1 MRWAAIL
8 LPIICT
14 TVAPGLLRAE
24 PRTVTLDPGSQSTQV
39 PSIIPQPAIQPPA
52 VPQPPAPIAGTG
64 EAQAQQPPATP
75 VPNTTPNLLDLRG
88 TKSAPLA
95 VEVTN
100 AADLQRQAPPLSA
113 GQGRQGWPFLG
124 WVLAIIAVIQGAV
137 LGVQTIFLK
146 RTVARMDAASEQQ
159 LRAYISVTPD
169 NVAAWNQ
176 PGNISVSF
184 NIENHG
190 QTVGSDLRYDY
201 GLDIIGRL
209 PPDAAMP
216 PTTDRITA
224 NNSLF
229 PREKRPVRLEFKR
242 TVSATEVADVETDV
256 KRLYV
261 WGTLMYRDTFGKQRT
276 TGFAFSAGGPG
287 FAQMQRGPRS
297 TLTAWHWE
305 FEAHHNMVT

>member
-1 MRWAAIL
+1 M
-8 LPIICT
+8 
-14 TVAPGLLRAE
+14 
-24 PRTVTLDPGSQSTQV
+24 
-39 PSIIPQPAIQPPA
+39 
-52 VPQPPAPIAGTG
+52 
-64 EAQAQQPPATP
+64 
-75 VPNTTPNLLDLRG
+75 
-88 TKSAPLA
+88 
-95 VEVTN
+95 
-100 AADLQRQAPPLSA
+100 
-113 GQGRQGWPFLG
+113 GWHFLG
-124 WVLAIIAVIQGAV
+124 WALAIIGV
-137 LGVQTIFLK
+137 LQVVVFGVQAMLLK
-146 RTVARMDAASEQQ
+146 RTVGRMDATAEQQ

-209 PPDAAMP
+209 PSDAVMP

-229 PREKRPVRLEFKR
+229 PKDKRSVKLEFKR
-242 TVSATEVADVETDV
+242 TVTATEVADVESDV

-261 WGTLMYRDTFGKQRT
+261 WGTLLYRDAFGKQRT

-297 TLTAWHWE
+297 TLAAWHWE
-305 FEAHHNMVT
+305 FGSQHNAAT

>member
-1 MRWAAIL
+1 
-8 LPIICT
+8 
-14 TVAPGLLRAE
+14 
-24 PRTVTLDPGSQSTQV
+24 
-39 PSIIPQPAIQPPA
+39 
-52 VPQPPAPIAGTG
+52 
-64 EAQAQQPPATP
+64 
-75 VPNTTPNLLDLRG
+75 LDLRG

-100 AADLQRQAPPLSA
+100 AADLQPRFRPETPDQGPLLSA
-113 GQGRQGWPFLG
+113 GKGQEGWHVLG
-124 WVLAIIAVIQGAV
+124 WALAIIAVIQAV
-137 LGVQTIFLK
+137 VFGVQASLLK
-146 RTVARMDAASEQQ
+146 RMVARMDATTEQQ

-201 GLDIIGRL
+201 GLDIIDRL
-209 PPDAAMP
+209 RSDAGMP
-216 PTTDRITA
+216 ATTDRIIA

-229 PREKRPVRLEFKR
+229 PKEKRSVRLEFKR
-242 TVSATEVADVETDV
+242 TVTATEVADVETDV

-261 WGTLMYRDTFGKQRT
+261 WGSLLYRDTLGKQRAT
-276 TGFAFSAGGPG
+276 AFAFSAGGPG

-305 FEAHHNMVT
+305 FGAHHNTAT